1 VTPKI
6 AEGRPGV
13 FVVDRTLLAN
23 DRVWGKWF
31 FPQNFLNGMALE
43 RAIDS
48 FIADGPGRRT
58 TPQARDRRGLPG
70 RAWLV
75 LDTNAVDSRLMTR
88 ANTEMMVSHCRACRR
103 YGLAAVRAFRA
114 VYHRWPTVA
123 DMQAAF
129 VLYLP
134 TALYRVDRYLR
145 RRHELRGWRQP
156 LKSPAGRAWL
166 AGQALA
172 ILGRRY
178 AVHLGVSGEVWLFQ
192 PVKNIRAKPTFRTR
206 RTRRRS

>member
-1 VTPKI
+1 
-6 AEGRPGV
+6 
-13 FVVDRTLLAN
+13 
-23 DRVWGKWF
+23 
-31 FPQNFLNGMALE
+31 
-43 RAIDS
+43 
-48 FIADGPGRRT
+48 
-58 TPQARDRRGLPG
+58 
-70 RAWLV
+70 
-75 LDTNAVDSRLMTR
+75 
-88 ANTEMMVSHCRACRR
+88 
-103 YGLAAVRAFRA
+103 LAAVRAFRA

-145 RRHELRGWRQP
+145 LRHEHRGWRQP

-178 AVHLGVSGEVWLFQ
+178 TVHMGVAGDAWLFH
-192 PVKNIRAKPTFRTR
+192 PVETASANNACRP
-206 RTRRRS
+206 RRRGRRS